1 MKFKNKYRIESA
13 RLHSWDYTAPGWY
26 FVTVCTK
33 NKENFFGDV
42 IDGEM
47 NLSKAGRIV
56 SEEWLKTA
64 IIRSNIMLD
73 EWVIMP
79 NHLHGILVITERMT
93 NVETR
98 ASLQDQNGSPA
109 HWGQSSTNL
118 NQYQRNESV
127 VQEHQRS
134 PGSLDSLTTS
144 SGMRMPCPAF
154 EPTYKT
160 IRRNGNLINITAE
173 SVASSPNSG

>member
-1 MKFKNKYRIESA
+1 MKFKEKFRIESA
-13 RLHSWDYTAPGWY
+13 RLRFWDYTSPGWY

-33 NKENFFGDV
+33 NKKCFFGDV

-47 NLSKAGRIV
+47 NLSEVGRIV
-56 SEEWLKTA
+56 SEEWLKTT

-73 EWVIMP
+73 EWVVMP

-109 HWGQSSTNL
+109 HWGRSSINL

-127 VQEHQRS
+127 VQEHQRL
-134 PGSLDSLTTS
+134 PGNLDSLTTS
-144 SGMRMPCPAF
+144 SGMRMPCRAF
-154 EPTYKT
+154 EPTYKP
-160 IRRNGNLINITAE
+160 IH
-173 SVASSPNSG
+173 